1 VRGRSWRGIQWRA
14 CEAVAWYFI
23 RRFAPRQDT
32 RKVAGL
38 IRENFFWPCLAAGML
53 FVLASAPAQGARVP
67 GLYQA
72 EVEYEGDRNAGF
84 RAALAVVLVRITGRR
99 DAAERPEARPLFADA
114 SAFAQQFREPAPGRL
129 WAAFDGAALE
139 RELARLGLPVWG
151 AERPSTLLW
160 IAIDAAGGRRFVVA
174 ASPEQEEE
182 VEVHEAVAAAAERR
196 GIPVVFPLLDAEDRA
211 QASFAE
217 VWGGFEEA
225 IRAASERYAV
235 DAILVGRLSA
245 EDGGRGRWSL
255 YTAEG
260 EERWTGELVESIDRV
275 ADLHA
280 ARFSVVASGEARV
293 VRLVVS
299 GVASV
304 EDYGRVSRFLGG
316 LTAVESLGVERVEGE
331 RITFRVAMR
340 GEAATLD
347 EAIRLGG
354 LLRPDS
360 GRDGE
365 LSYRIPR

>member
-1 VRGRSWRGIQWRA
+1 
-14 CEAVAWYFI
+14 
-23 RRFAPRQDT
+23 
-32 RKVAGL
+32 
-38 IRENFFWPCLAAGML
+38 ML